1 MVLVVAAY
9 AYKFKGYVSYS
20 LYFSFYFL
28 KTATAAAKSL
38 QSCPTLCD
46 PIDGSPPGSLVPG
59 ILQART
65 LEWVAISFS
74 TLKEWAQIN
83 QKNSPFYIEVW
94 RSWYRALDAT
104 GMQKRLVGLNPE
116 KPNEE
121 NSNDMN
127 SITSSLN
134 SDRNTSF
141 TSLWIL
147 VILHLMTFLT

>member
-94 RSWYRALDAT
+94 RS
-104 GMQKRLVGLNPE
+104 
-116 KPNEE
+116 
-121 NSNDMN
+121 
-127 SITSSLN
+127 
-134 SDRNTSF
+134 
-141 TSLWIL
+141 
-147 VILHLMTFLT
+147 